1 MNKLKHMPRIE
12 RDKIARDIMEAAEQ
26 FRIDLKESTNEE
38 DIERYQRITDIYEEY
53 YYGKKVA

>member
-1 MNKLKHMPRIE
+1 MPRIE